1 MIVNPQVAC
10 SLLYFAMKNNRPE
23 NNTSGIGLGTSSWIF
38 DGWRGVFYPE
48 KLPRDQQLAYYTSQ
62 FNTVEVNTSFY
73 AIPQPTTLIKWV
85 ETAPAGFTF
94 TLKFPQIISHQKRL
108 IDCQPETLI
117 FLDVLRSLG
126 SAAGVSFLQLPPDFT
141 RQREGLALAT
151 YVDWLAEQSH
161 DLRLAVEV
169 RAKDLMTPAF
179 AKYLAE
185 RGLAFVLVDRMYTP
199 DLYETWLELVQ
210 TGAAPDFCMIR
221 WIGDDKNGPK
231 TDNELIAPRAA
242 QLDLW
247 AQRLAQLYYNQV
259 DIYGYM
265 HNPYEGHSPASLR
278 RLRER
283 LAALIPLP
291 AWLPPTA
298 QAPQEPGQMT
308 LF

>member
-1 MIVNPQVAC
+1 
-10 SLLYFAMKNNRPE
+10 MKNNSLE
-23 NNTSGIGLGTSSWIF
+23 NNRSRIALGTSSWIF

-85 ETAPAGFTF
+85 ETAPPGFTF
-94 TLKFPQIISHQKRL
+94 SLKFPQLISHQKRL
-108 IDCQPETLI
+108 VDCQQETLI

-126 SAAGVSFLQLPPDFT
+126 TAAGVSFLQLPPDFT
-141 RQREGLALAT
+141 RQRDGHTLAA
-151 YVDWLAEQSH
+151 YIDWLAGQNT

-169 RAKDLMTPAF
+169 RSSDLMTPAF
-179 AKYLAE
+179 ARYLAE
-185 RGLAFVLVDRMYTP
+185 RGIAFVLVDRVHTP
-199 DLYETWLELVQ
+199 DLYETWLELIQ
-210 TGAAPDFCMIR
+210 TKVAPDFCMIR

-231 TDNELIAPRAA
+231 EDNELVAPREA

-247 AQRLAQLYYNQV
+247 AQRLAQLHLSQI
-259 DIYGYM
+259 DIYGFM

-278 RLRER
+278 RLQER

-291 AWLPPTA
+291 AWRPSVP
-298 QAPQEPGQMT
+298 QAPQEPGQLT